1 VEIGGFLRLSLLDYP
16 GKIAAVVFT
25 IGCNFRCWF
34 CQNRDLVFKNYK
46 NLVVYSE
53 EEVIEK
59 IESAKG
65 MIDGVAITGGEP
77 TIQRDLP
84 QFIQKIKEKGLLVKL
99 DTNGSNP
106 SMLEDLIKHKLIDY
120 VAMDI
125 KAPFSRYKS
134 EIGVDSDSLV
144 ENVKKSIKI
153 IMESNIDYEF
163 RTTALPN
170 FTIED
175 FIEIAR
181 QIKGAKLYSIQ
192 QYDNTN
198 ILDQS
203 RKEALPLKVETLK
216 EIKAQIDNASLVEK
230 CVVKNV

>member
-1 VEIGGFLRLSLLDYP
+1 MEIGGFLRLSLLDYP
-16 GKIAAVVFT
+16 GKLAAVVFT

-34 CQNRDLVFKNYK
+34 CQNRDLVLKNYK
-46 NLVVYSE
+46 NLVVYRE

-59 IESAKG
+59 IESARG

-77 TIQRDLP
+77 TIQHDLP

-106 SMLEDLIKHKLIDY
+106 GMLEDLINHKLIDY

-144 ENVKKSIKI
+144 ENVKKSIKL

-203 RKEALPLKVETLK
+203 RREALPLKAETLK